1 MYATL
6 QLNGERRRKGIS
18 TNLNDFQVGDSSS
31 VIFFSSEKSSWLWID
46 RQTKLIFINFLGAR
60 KFRWLG
66 GFWML
71 INWFILQERSTEQC
85 HYPSCPEVSSC
96 WGAQVSLNYHHR
108 NSFVWDCHLCHSL
121 PSLLFFEIVFVI
133 LLRVNFSGVKE
144 DKCGKEISTVK
155 LTTCRSPLRRIKN
168 NSKDSVRW

>member
-1 MYATL
+1 M
-6 QLNGERRRKGIS
+6 IS
-18 TNLNDFQVGDSSS
+18 RWEIPPQWSSS
-31 VIFFSSEKSSWLWID
+31 PARRAAGFGLTGKPNWSLSISWVLETLAWWVLEH
-46 RQTKLIFINFLGAR
+46 Q
-60 KFRWLG
+60 
-66 GFWML
+66 ML

-144 DKCGKEISTVK
+144 DKCGEEISTVK
-155 LTTCRSPLRRIKN
+155 LTTCRSPLRRIK
-168 NSKDSVRW
+168 KDSVRW